1 MGEEEKEEPKT
12 LKEEIL
18 DKFGALITAAFGLV
32 AALAWN
38 EAMKAIFKEVFGSSE
53 SVIPLIIYAS
63 SVTVIAVI
71 FTFFI
76 AKGIAKA
83 KGTPKVPEGES
94 GTQKWI

>member
-1 MGEEEKEEPKT
+1 MGEEGKEEPKT

-38 EAMKAIFKEVFGSSE
+38 EAMKAIFKEVFGSADSI
-53 SVIPLIIYAS
+53 IPLIIYAS
-63 SVTVIAVI
+63 IVTIVAVI
-71 FTFFI
+71 LTFMI

-83 KGTPKVPEGES
+83 KGQPKIINDG
-94 GTQKWI
+94 KD